1 MNTKILDCTLRDGGY
16 YTNWDFNSNVIKD
29 YIKYTNDLEL
39 EFIEIGYR
47 NKKNLKEYKGQFY
60 YTPKH
65 TLEYFSKKSKHKIA
79 LMIDYKSIK
88 TSEIKDL
95 LFDAKEYVSLIRVAV
110 APTNLQNIQ
119 SFIDEIK
126 TMGFKVA
133 LNIMYMSNWELDSIK
148 ISLSK
153 IINLDYI
160 YLVDSYGSVFPEYL
174 ENTITELKKITNSK
188 LGFHSHDNIE
198 LAFSNTLTA
207 IKNNIDIVDSTILG
221 MGRGSGNLKTE
232 LLMIKIYAD
241 SVDKYK
247 IYDAL
252 ANLVDAFTPL
262 KEKFNWGS
270 DISYK
275 FAGINSYPQ
284 KDIMFLKLSK
294 NYKFSQILSHFEKD
308 KSKNYRLEDISSKN
322 TKNSF
327 DTIIIG
333 GGESIVQ
340 HKFAL
345 TKFLEN
351 HKSYNIIL
359 SSSKFSEL
367 INPSFTNCYQIVMG
381 SDISKLNESII
392 KNVKYI
398 FPIDNVKS
406 ANKNFYSLK
415 IKNEDKHEVNHLLS
429 SIILTTSITNSKNI
443 LLAGFDGFDQD
454 DNFFNVF
461 NANESILKSFEKK
474 LNILSLTDTKY
485 SLSVDSI
492 YSKL

>member
-1 MNTKILDCTLRDGGY
+1 M
-16 YTNWDFNSNVIKD
+16 
-29 YIKYTNDLEL
+29 
-39 EFIEIGYR
+39 
-47 NKKNLKEYKGQFY
+47 
-60 YTPKH
+60 
-65 TLEYFSKKSKHKIA
+65 
-79 LMIDYKSIK
+79 
-88 TSEIKDL
+88 
-95 LFDAKEYVSLIRVAV
+95 
-110 APTNLQNIQ
+110 
-119 SFIDEIK
+119 
-126 TMGFKVA
+126 
-133 LNIMYMSNWELDSIK
+133 
-148 ISLSK
+148 
-153 IINLDYI
+153 
-160 YLVDSYGSVFPEYL
+160 
-174 ENTITELKKITNSK
+174 
-188 LGFHSHDNIE
+188 
-198 LAFSNTLTA
+198 AFSNTLTA

-461 NANESILKSFEKK
+461 NANESIFMSFEKK